1 MCFVRT
7 DACETADVVYTE
19 FGSLAID
26 FVYYVDRR

>member
-1 MCFVRT
+1 MCFVPT

-26 FVYYVDRR
+26 FVYVDRR